1 MFDLTGLPALDV
13 AIGLAF
19 LYFLLSTVCA
29 AFNEVI
35 ANVLGWR
42 AKTLEDALRNLLDDP
57 KVDRELREW
66 VGFVGSE
73 QEPTA
78 EPRGDEASIP
88 AALTP
93 AVLDHWRV
101 KALVRDPRSVVRRR
115 RLPSYVP
122 PRAFSLAVA
131 ETLAKGA
138 PVEADKDKAV
148 ARRSD
153 EEILEAVNKT
163 LKGLPEGSLRDVLQK
178 AAANAGNTLDGFRRQ
193 LEIAFDD
200 GMQRASGWYKRKAQ
214 VMILVF
220 ATVLTL
226 GLNVDSARI
235 ADRLWSDDAL
245 RAAVVGKAVEASE
258 REQSTKVAATQAA
271 DAIDEVTQ
279 LGLPIGWDNMPSNWD
294 DVDHRIGG
302 WLITILALMLGA
314 PFWFDLLNKF
324 VNLRGAGAQPKAKPK
339 PATG

>member
-1 MFDLTGLPALDV
+1 MFDLTGMPALDV

-29 AFNEVI
+29 AFNEAI

-57 KVDRELREW
+57 KVDRKLREW
-66 VGFVGSE
+66 VGFVGAE
-73 QEPTA
+73 KEPVA
-78 EPRGDEASIP
+78 EPQGEKSSVP

-101 KALVRDPRSVVRRR
+101 KALVRNPRSLLRRR
-115 RLPSYVP
+115 RLPSYLP

-138 PVEADKDKAV
+138 PATTDKPV
-148 ARRSD
+148 AGRSD
-153 EEILEAVNKT
+153 QEILEALNKT
-163 LKGLPEGSLRDVLQK
+163 LEGLPAGNLRDVLQK
-178 AAANAGNTLDGFRRQ
+178 AAANAHNTLEGFRKQ
-193 LEIAFDD
+193 LETAFDD

-214 VMILVF
+214 VVILVF

-235 ADRLWSDDAL
+235 ADRLWSDDTL
-245 RAAVVGKAVEASE
+245 RATVVGKAVDASE
-258 REQSTKVAATQAA
+258 RKQDTKAAAQQAA
-271 DAIDEVTQ
+271 DAIDDVKQ
-279 LGLPIGWDNMPSNWD
+279 LGLPIGWEKTPSKWD

-302 WLITILALMLGA
+302 WAITILALMLGA

-324 VNLRGAGAQPKAKPK
+324 VNLRGSGAQPKAKPK